1 MLQFVFMIDDWETE
15 TVTHHLADWATSYSH
30 FLKYFNLCFQPASVF
45 WLVTKLCN
53 KADPTRPIRRFV
65 ISTFL
70 SVPGKPLCWEC
81 WEFSAN
87 IHSLPVSSGRLK
99 NYGIFISGGHVKTG
113 LKGFFWR
120 YNFLLIITFVLE
132 TVIWKW
138 GWGEG
143 EVASM
148 IFVVKYED
156 TKVLQWKIVSPV
168 LSPVFSASFIFSS
181 CWVQLSW
188 VNIGATSKI

>member
-1 MLQFVFMIDDWETE
+1 MLTFYLKPRYNTTWYCDP
-15 TVTHHLADWATSYSH
+15 ATPGGPNHRSH
-30 FLKYFNLCFQPASVF
+30 FLKYFNLGFQAASR
-45 WLVTKLCN
+45 LRLLTCN
-53 KADPTRPIRRFV
+53 KGLPGQYVDLLFLH
-65 ISTFL
+65 SSLFL

-99 NYGIFISGGHVKTG
+99 NSGIFISGGHVKTG

-138 GWGEG
+138 GWGEL
-143 EVASM
+143 M
-148 IFVVKYED
+148 
-156 TKVLQWKIVSPV
+156 
-168 LSPVFSASFIFSS
+168 FSS
-181 CWVQLSW
+181 LHDLCC
-188 VNIGATSKI
+188 KIWGHGGVTVRN